1 MLPPLDDQ
9 VLRDNPEFARLY
21 STLTNVV
28 LNLDG
33 TTKHDQEEKKRTAVR
48 KELDEYRLADVK
60 QRLLTHAIATASPPE
75 SRASVARSITEPGQ
89 RLREGVSAV
98 AEVPELLLDLLLV
111 LPQLLEAEKSLPK
124 NR

>member
-48 KELDEYRLADVK
+48 KVSLPHVWFEGPAVHAFHLAVSDMHML
-60 QRLLTHAIATASPPE
+60 RSSMSTASRMSSNASSHMPSLRPHRL
-75 SRASVARSITEPGQ
+75 SRGHP
-89 RLREGVSAV
+89 
-98 AEVPELLLDLLLV
+98 
-111 LPQLLEAEKSLPK
+111 
-124 NR
+124 